1 MNFKTAVETI
11 SNSTT
16 TDNGALSYRS
26 TLNNCLDLFYTIG
39 SKDNSSI
46 IPLFEKAFKEDA
58 IIATKIAMHA
68 RDIREGL
75 GRRKHFRDILLY
87 LEKTKPQYVLNIL
100 PNIPEIGRWDDLLIF
115 KTKELKHAAYSMIEE
130 ALILK
135 NSLCAKWMPRK
146 GIIAIELRDYLKLT
160 PKKYRK
166 LLVELTSVVES
177 KMCKKQWNN
186 IEYNKVPSKA
196 FNNYKR
202 TFTKHDKERFNSFIS
217 DVNKGKTTLNAS
229 ILYPHEVFEHN
240 DSNSDV
246 IRAQWAM
253 LPNYIGN
260 KKYLPIV
267 DASASMYDFTIN
279 GVVGSYVA
287 WALGLYC
294 ADKNTSPAFKDI
306 LFTFSAECKPIKL
319 EGDIVAKYSQ
329 YYKAGKALTT
339 NIMSVFTT
347 LLNMGKD
354 NNISKED
361 MPETIIIFSD
371 MEFDNNRQIT
381 KPNKVAFEAIK
392 ELYEQSGYTI
402 PNIVFW
408 NLRNETKQTPLTKND
423 EGAVLVS
430 GFSSNTFKQIG
441 KLGEFDPIQLMFD
454 TVFIERYA
462 FKGVDNG

>member
-1 MNFKTAVETI
+1 MNFKEAVEKVC
-11 SNSTT
+11 NSTT

-26 TLNNCLDLFYTIG
+26 TLNNCLNLFYTIG
-39 SKDNSSI
+39 SKDNSDI
-46 IPLFEKAFKEDA
+46 IPLFEKAFKEDP
-58 IIATKIAMHA
+58 IVATKVAMYA

-87 LEKTKPQYVLNIL
+87 LENVKPQYVLNIL

-115 KTKELKHAAYSMIEE
+115 KTIELKHAAYSMIEQ

-135 NSLCAKWMPRK
+135 NGLCAKWMPRK
-146 GIIAIELRDYLKLT
+146 GTIAIELRTYLKLT

-177 KMCKKQWNN
+177 KMCKNEWND

-217 DVNKGKTTLNAS
+217 DVNKGKSTLNAS
-229 ILYPHEVFEHN
+229 ILYPHEVFKHN
-240 DSNSDV
+240 NFNPDIV
-246 IRAQWAM
+246 RAQWSM

-267 DASASMYDFTIN
+267 DASSSMRSFAID
-279 GVVGSYVA
+279 GVIGNDVA

-294 ADKNTSPAFKDI
+294 ADKNTSPIFKDI
-306 LFTFSAECKPIKL
+306 LFTFSSDCRPIKL
-319 EGDIVAKYSQ
+319 EGDIVAKYKQ
-329 YYKAGKALTT
+329 YNKIGTALTT
-339 NIMSVFTT
+339 NIMSVFIT

-371 MEFDNNRQIT
+371 MEFDNNRQIN
-381 KPNKVAFEAIK
+381 KPNKVAFESIK
-392 ELYEQSGYTI
+392 ELYEQSGYAI

-408 NLRNETKQTPLTKND
+408 NLRNKTKQTPITKND

-430 GFSSNTFKQIG
+430 GFSFNTFKQIG
-441 KLGEFDPIQLMFD
+441 KLGEFNPIQLMFD
-454 TVFIERYA
+454 TVFIERYS
-462 FKGVDNG
+462 FKGVDNE